1 MHQHI
6 TLCFRLP
13 FKVSQGAQS
22 GTRGLTYPGRAT
34 DSDRKLQIHIT
45 DTESQGSAHQMEDV
59 IERGLMVLTS
69 RGHQPLQSVHNLGL
83 DHTPLL
89 VLGLEMR
96 VWKL

>member
-1 MHQHI
+1 M
-6 TLCFRLP
+6 
-13 FKVSQGAQS
+13 
-22 GTRGLTYPGRAT
+22 
-34 DSDRKLQIHIT
+34 
-45 DTESQGSAHQMEDV
+45 
-59 IERGLMVLTS
+59 LTS